1 MSRPVEEKDLETE
14 RGVDSADRSPRPHFH
29 TTNAKLAGKEEG
41 RKEGRKTM
49 FSALPPSLPL
59 FLLFAFFFLFR
70 LSEAKEGKAKRV
82 NLRELRNASLI
93 PVR

>member
-1 MSRPVEEKDLETE
+1 
-14 RGVDSADRSPRPHFH
+14 
-29 TTNAKLAGKEEG
+29 
-41 RKEGRKTM
+41 M

>member
-14 RGVDSADRSPRPHFH
+14 AWTRPIVPPSPFPYDEREVGR
-29 TTNAKLAGKEEG
+29 KGG